1 MRKRGKEGDEKQR
14 GKEGEEKKGEEG
26 EGYLSLALF
35 SRIRSMLREGAG

>member
-1 MRKRGKEGDEKQR
+1 MRNRGGRKER
-14 GKEGEEKKGEEG
+14 RKKGEEG